1 MGQQS
6 VGKDTKSL
14 TGIPGKCSQAPHS
27 WSARR
32 DLTPHRHG
40 RHIAVA
46 RQCTSHAGRC
56 VGTGAAGAPAPQSA
70 TRVHNAKIPA
80 KNGGDF
86 SDVRPEG
93 FEPPAY

>member
-1 MGQQS
+1 MLVLRQV
-6 VGKDTKSL
+6 VG
-14 TGIPGKCSQAPHS
+14 
-27 WSARR
+27 RR
-32 DLTPHRHG
+32 DLTPH
-40 RHIAVA
+40 
-46 RQCTSHAGRC
+46 
-56 VGTGAAGAPAPQSA
+56 SA